1 MPTSLILKFS
11 YFDFIA
17 NSAPKKGPLV
27 LILILLINFL
37 LTNLYPEEMSLKF
50 ILNID
55 LKIRL

>member
-11 YFDFIA
+11 YLDFIA

-37 LTNLYPEEMSLKF
+37 LTNLDPEEMSLKF